1 LAAAAAAPSLA
12 VAMPSETAITPTPL
26 PAIFGSSN
34 NTIFSSSNT
43 FLAAVAAPQPA
54 IFGSCN
60 STLLSSKNAFFFFAS
75 HL

>member
-1 LAAAAAAPSLA
+1 
-12 VAMPSETAITPTPL
+12 MPSEAAITPL

-34 NTIFSSSNT
+34 NTIFSSSNA
-43 FLAAVAAPQPA
+43 FFAALAAPQPA

-60 STLLSSKNAFFFFAS
+60 STLLSSKNAFFSFAS